1 MPFVN
6 VFDGTSSLSV
16 KKLVYSTFE
25 SDKQLAFG
33 FEILIKNE
41 DGSGLNGNY
50 ETEGTDIESLT
61 FADGKAEFTLKDSQ
75 TLVIKNL
82 PVGAR
87 YEISEVDKC
96 GIKFE
101 TFSTDEKGVI
111 LRDEE
116 KNKAVFSNQR
126 FTLPVTGGNNTILGA
141 SIAAGSLIALGALL
155 IILAL
160 RKKRGSELCA
170 RNRNSRE

>member
-1 MPFVN
+1 MEN
-6 VFDGTSSLSV
+6 GRTI
-16 KKLVYSTFE
+16 
-25 SDKQLAFG
+25 QLRSEFAA
-33 FEILIKNE
+33 
-41 DGSGLNGNY
+41 LN
-50 ETEGTDIESLT
+50 L
-61 FADGKAEFTLKDSQ
+61 
-75 TLVIKNL
+75 
-82 PVGAR
+82 R
-87 YEISEVDKC
+87 
-96 GIKFE
+96 KFE